1 MNSESLRAI
10 HDNSKVGWMLGLL
23 LALVLILALWVLGP
37 MVTVAGKAVLAS
49 VTSRLAGSLVIATA
63 WGLVATTLYS
73 RRRKRETVDPEAM
86 ARREREQVRRDRLR
100 QDLDHIGQTIR
111 SAIRTVTVS
120 NFYGPAS
127 RSRYTLPWYLV
138 LGPASCGKTSLL
150 LNSGLQFPLN
160 EQADRHLYKLKSTE
174 RVEFL
179 FANQAVFIDTPGEYT
194 EGGVGSGAQ
203 GLWTT
208 LLRRLFRVRPARAIN
223 GVIVCVDT
231 REMLDE
237 DAARREHLAR
247 TIRARLGDIRKHLRS
262 CVPVYL
268 VFTKCDVIPGFA
280 RFFAHL
286 SRSEREQIFGCP
298 SRGTTM
304 DADMSRKEFH
314 DLLQTLNAQIITR
327 IHQERD
333 CQARAAMF
341 RFPQEL
347 AALGSRIQDF
357 LFEALGPSRY
367 HRPVMFRG
375 FFFSS
380 ALSSFDSMA
389 GSAHQGELAFQSGFL
404 PSLGD
409 YAKGFFLL
417 RLLENFIIP
426 EAGLADP
433 DRERIWMLRF
443 RRFGPQVA
451 AGLLLAVCVGL
462 LALSFWDNFTR
473 MDRLEDMARS
483 SEQERLA
490 LPQPSGAADVLPELS
505 FLEQALGVFRPA
517 EDPLLA
523 RRLGLYRG
531 ADFQEASRRAY
542 LAALNIRLLPLL
554 RRTTVEAIEKSLN
567 DPVPLKAAM
576 RAYLML
582 HQPES
587 LKQSYLQGWFE
598 QRWAELYPG
607 RAAER
612 KALIGHMAHLIGA
625 GLPSEPLDEML
636 LAKAR
641 DSLLKKPLA
650 RIAYDLVKDEAAEDG
665 HPPFTFQ
672 GALGGDMA
680 PFSGDTYAIPHL
692 YTAAGFVEFIVKRCP
707 EIIRGLTEDS
717 WIFGPNPSAL
727 AALDVDTISR
737 DVRVMYFR
745 DYVRH
750 WGLALDA
757 LSVPEPGTLSGAA
770 GLAEQ
775 FTSGVSPAVLV
786 LREVRKNIS
795 FAVEDGGNGLGS
807 VMKELGGREVSPE
820 LAGGVTEATEDPVV
834 QRRLASARQALKDAQ
849 VVRASFKSLD
859 ALLDAEGGPT
869 PALKAA
875 HEALRLAGECF
886 LRLRES
892 DGQGRKVLAALQDI
906 AEERDGTLRLAAVSA
921 GKLPAPIRQWY
932 EAAVHGGLRDMLSV
946 GASAIDTAYRE
957 SVLNEYKAK
966 LKPHYPFD
974 THSESDANLLEF
986 SNFFKHKG
994 VLDSFYDTNIRPF
1007 AGSGGDLRPVMG
1019 QHLPI
1024 SAEAVERLNR
1034 AHKIQDA
1041 FFVSDES
1048 LGIRFLMEPYAL
1060 DDTLKQVDL
1069 SYGDKVLSYWH
1080 GPVQGTSFVWPVGS
1094 GQSPETAFA
1103 ISDIHSVKA
1112 HRAERGDWA
1121 FFRLLQSGQI
1131 NRLAGNQCLVELR
1144 ENGKWAQFL
1153 IQFRNKANPFD
1164 PGVCSF
1170 SLPESLR

>member
-1 MNSESLRAI
+1 MTSETVRAI
-10 HDNSKVGWMLGLL
+10 HDNSRAGWMLGLL

-37 MVTVAGKAVLAS
+37 MVTVAGEAVLAS
-49 VTSRLAGSLVIATA
+49 VTARLAGSLVIVLA
-63 WGLVATTLYS
+63 WGLVAVILYS
-73 RRRKRETVDPEAM
+73 RRRKRETADPEAL
-86 ARREREQVRRDRLR
+86 ARREREQARRDRLR
-100 QDLDHIGQTIR
+100 QDFDHIGQAVR

-127 RSRYTLPWYLV
+127 RSRYSLPWYLV

-160 EQADRHLYKLKSTE
+160 EQADRHLYKLKSTD

-194 EGGVGSGAQ
+194 EGGVGSGAH
-203 GLWTT
+203 GLWTA
-208 LLRRLFRVRPARAIN
+208 LLRRLFRVRPARALN
-223 GVIVCVDT
+223 GVIVCVGM

-247 TIRARLGDIRKHLRS
+247 TVRARLSDVLKHLRS

-268 VFTKCDVIPGFA
+268 VFTKSDAIPGFA

-298 SRGTTM
+298 ARGTSM
-304 DADMSRKEFH
+304 DADMSRREFH

-357 LFEALGPSRY
+357 VFEAFGPSRY
-367 HRPVMFRG
+367 HRPVLFRG

-380 ALSSFDSMA
+380 ALSSSDSMA

-433 DRERIWMLRF
+433 DRERIWALRL

-451 AGLLLAVCVGL
+451 AGLLLAVCAGL
-462 LALSFWDNFTR
+462 FALSFWDNFTR

-483 SEQERLA
+483 CEQERQA
-490 LPQPSGAADVLPELS
+490 QPQPSGAADVLPELS
-505 FLEQALGVFRPA
+505 CLEQALGVFRPG

-523 RRLGLYRG
+523 RGLGLYRG
-531 ADFQEASRRAY
+531 ADFEEASRRAY
-542 LAALNIRLLPLL
+542 LAALDVRLLPLL
-554 RRTTVEAIEKSLN
+554 RRTAAQAMENSLD

-582 HQPES
+582 HQPGS
-587 LKQSYLQGWFE
+587 LKQSFLQGWFE
-598 QRWAELYPG
+598 QRWADQYPG
-607 RAAER
+607 RDADR
-612 KALIGHMAHLIGA
+612 KALLGHMAHLLGA
-625 GLPSEPLDEML
+625 GFASELPDELL

-650 RIAYDLVKDEAAEDG
+650 RIAYDLMQDEAAEGG

-692 YTAAGFVEFIVKRCP
+692 YTAAGFLEFVVNRCP

-717 WIFGPNPSAL
+717 WIFGPNPPAL

-775 FTSGVSPAVLV
+775 LTAGVSPVVLV
-786 LREVRKNIS
+786 LREVRKNVS
-795 FAVEDGGNGLGS
+795 FAAGEGGG
-807 VMKELGGREVSPE
+807 ELGNVVKGLAGQGASPE
-820 LAGGVTEATEDPVV
+820 LAGAAIEAAEDSVAL
-834 QRRLASARQALKDAQ
+834 RRLTAAREALKDAQ

-859 ALLDAEGGPT
+859 ALLDDEGGPA

-875 HEALRLAGECF
+875 HEALRHAGDCF

-906 AEERDGTLRLAAVSA
+906 AEERDGTLRQAAVSA
-921 GKLPAPIRQWY
+921 GKLPAPVRQWY

-957 SVLNEYKAK
+957 TVLNEYKAK

-974 THSESDANLLEF
+974 PHSESDANLVEF
-986 SNFFKHKG
+986 ANFFKHKG
-994 VLDSFYDTNIRPF
+994 VLDSFHDSYIRPF
-1007 AGSGGDLRPVMG
+1007 AGSRGGLRPVMG
-1019 QHLPI
+1019 QDLPV
-1024 SAEAVERLNR
+1024 SAQAVERLDR
-1034 AHKIQDA
+1034 AHKVQDA
-1041 FFVSDES
+1041 FFVSDEN
-1048 LGIRFLMEPYAL
+1048 LGVRFLMEPYAL

-1069 SYGDKVLSYWH
+1069 SYGDRALSY
-1080 GPVQGTSFVWPVGS
+1080 GTALCRGRALT
-1094 GQSPETAFA
+1094 GR
-1103 ISDIHSVKA
+1103 SV
-1112 HRAERGDWA
+1112 RGTPRR
-1121 FFRLLQSGQI
+1121 RLLPYPTFI
-1131 NRLAGNQCLVELR
+1131 
-1144 ENGKWAQFL
+1144 
-1153 IQFRNKANPFD
+1153 P
-1164 PGVCSF
+1164 
-1170 SLPESLR
+1170 

>member
-1 MNSESLRAI
+1 MTSGPQRAM
-10 HDNSKVGWMLGLL
+10 HDNSRTGWMLGLL

-37 MVTVAGKAVLAS
+37 MVTVAGEAVLAS
-49 VTSRLAGSLVIATA
+49 GTSRVTGSLAIALA
-63 WGLVATTLYS
+63 WGLVAAVLYS
-73 RRRKRETVDPEAM
+73 RQRRREAADPEAT
-86 ARREREQVRRDRLR
+86 ARREREQARRDRLR
-100 QDLDHIGQTIR
+100 QDFDHIGQAVR

-120 NFYGPAS
+120 NFYGPTS
-127 RSRYTLPWYLV
+127 RSRYSLPWYLV

-160 EQADRHLYKLKSTE
+160 EQADRHLYKLKSTD

-194 EGGVGSGAQ
+194 EGGVGSGAH
-203 GLWTT
+203 GLWTA
-208 LLRRLFRVRPARAIN
+208 LLRRLFRVRPARALN
-223 GVIVCVDT
+223 GVIVCVGM

-247 TIRARLGDIRKHLRS
+247 TVRARLSDVLKHLRS

-268 VFTKCDVIPGFA
+268 VFTKCDAIAGFA

-298 SRGTTM
+298 ARGNTM

-357 LFEALGPSRY
+357 VFEAFGPSRY

-380 ALSSFDSMA
+380 ALSSSDSMA

-433 DRERIWMLRF
+433 DRERIWMLRL

-451 AGLLLAVCVGL
+451 SGLLLAVCVGL

-483 SEQERLA
+483 CEQERQA
-490 LPQPSGAADVLPELS
+490 QPQPSGAADILPELS
-505 FLEQALGVFRPA
+505 CLEQALSVFRPG

-523 RRLGLYRG
+523 RGLGLYRG
-531 ADFQEASRRAY
+531 AEFEDASRRAY
-542 LAALNIRLLPLL
+542 LAALDVRLLPLL
-554 RRTTVEAIEKSLN
+554 RRTAVEAMENALD

-587 LKQSYLQGWFE
+587 LRQPFLQGWFE

-607 RAAER
+607 RAADR
-612 KALIGHMAHLIGA
+612 KALIAHMEHLLGA
-625 GLPSEPLDEML
+625 GFASETPDEQL

-650 RIAYDLVKDEAAEDG
+650 RIAYDLMKDEAAEGG
-665 HPPFTFQ
+665 HSPFTFQ

-692 YTAAGFVEFIVKRCP
+692 YTAAGFLEFVVKRCP

-717 WIFGPNPSAL
+717 WIFGPHPPAL
-727 AALDVDTISR
+727 AALDVDTIFR

-775 FTSGVSPAVLV
+775 LTSGVSPVVLV

-795 FAVEDGGNGLGS
+795 FAVEEGDGLGS
-807 VMKELGGREVSPE
+807 VMRE
-820 LAGGVTEATEDPVV
+820 LAGKEPSELAGAVDPVA
-834 QRRLASARQALKDAQ
+834 QRRWEAARETLKDAQ
-849 VVRASFKSLD
+849 VVRASFKSLA
-859 ALLDAEGGPT
+859 ALLDAEGGPA

-875 HEALRLAGECF
+875 HEGLRQAGDCF

-921 GKLPAPIRQWY
+921 GKLPAPVRQWY
-932 EAAVHGGLRDMLSV
+932 EAAVHGGLRDMLAV

-957 SVLNEYKAK
+957 SVLHEYKAK

-974 THSESDANLLEF
+974 AHSESDANLMEF
-986 SNFFKHKG
+986 TNFFKHKG
-994 VLDSFYDTNIRPF
+994 VLDTFHDTYIRPF
-1007 AGSGGDLRPVMG
+1007 AGSRGGLKPVMG
-1019 QHLPI
+1019 KHLPV
-1024 SAEAVERLNR
+1024 SAEAVERLNL

-1069 SYGDKVLSYWH
+1069 SYGDRVLSYWH
-1080 GPVQGTSFVWPVGS
+1080 GPVQGTSFAWPVGA
-1094 GQSPETAFA
+1094 GQSPEAAFA

-1112 HRAERGDWA
+1112 HRTERGDWA
-1121 FFRLLQSGQI
+1121 FFRLLQRGQI
-1131 NRLAGNQCLVELR
+1131 NRLTGNRCLVELR

-1164 PGVCSF
+1164 PAACSF
-1170 SLPESLR
+1170 SLPESLL